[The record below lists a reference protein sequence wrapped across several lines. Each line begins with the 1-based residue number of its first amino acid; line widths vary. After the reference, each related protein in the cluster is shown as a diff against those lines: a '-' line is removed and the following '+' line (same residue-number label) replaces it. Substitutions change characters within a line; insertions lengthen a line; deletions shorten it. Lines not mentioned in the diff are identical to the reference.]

1 LIEQAGLEAEHVAFL
16 FASTFPLMLAVRI
29 GQRLMRPFR
38 PLRTDTDIAVPPAPL
53 NALLTAVV
61 NAEASVAQFVRM
73 PIGSSLLIVGRKPKQ

>member
-1 LIEQAGLEAEHVAFL
+1 
-16 FASTFPLMLAVRI
+16 
-29 GQRLMRPFR
+29 MRPFR